1 MATFAYNSYFT
12 FTDEGSQIVLET
24 SSNIPSNSTPTA
36 LTTKKLD
43 QTKKTVNSNSEIL
56 KNRSR
61 TNIIQKNRLLKDP
74 GKKTYSTRARP
85 SVKSTTHP
93 EAHLNTQQNKKS
105 YFKRLLAG
113 LKKG

>member
-93 EAHLNTQQNKKS
+93 GAHLNTKQNKKS
-105 YFKRLLAG
+105 TLKTLLG
-113 LKKG
+113 VYN